1 LLIVAAMTPHE
12 LQARTK
18 DFALRCLKVAA
29 ALPRSIR
36 GRTIAGQLARAATSA
51 AANYRAACRA
61 RSKAE
66 FIAKIGIVEKEAGET
81 AFWLDLAVDAKA
93 VTATKLTELLRG
105 ADELVCIVAA
115 SHISAT
121 RRRANQ
127 QPSGARWTAKGSP
140 KGEGGSPNQSA
151 ISNQQ

>member
-1 LLIVAAMTPHE
+1 MTPNE

-18 DFALRCLKVAA
+18 DFALRCLKVAE
-29 ALPRSIR
+29 ALPHSVT
-36 GRTIAGQLARAATSA
+36 GRTIAGQLARAATSV

-66 FIAKIGIVEKEAGET
+66 FIAKIGIVEEEADET

-93 VTATKLTELLRG
+93 VAATKLTELLRE
-105 ADELVCIVAA
+105 ADELVRIVAA

-127 QPSGARWTAKGSP
+127 Q
-140 KGEGGSPNQSA
+140 SA
-151 ISNQQ
+151 FSNQQ